1 MTQVTLEAP
10 LFEVIGARVPLL
22 RQLEKLGVTT
32 VGDLLY
38 YFPFRYEDFSKIYA
52 IADLEP
58 GQQATIQ
65 ATIEEISFRH
75 TWKKR
80 MSIVEAIL
88 ADASGSLR
96 AVWFNQPYVANV
108 LKVGRL
114 ANFAGKISLSEEGEV
129 YLSHPAYELI
139 RRLPS
144 TTSASVA
151 DAEVVLGGTKHTA
164 RLVPIYPET
173 RGLTSRGIRFVMQS
187 VLRRK
192 PLLTEWIP
200 PAILAEFL
208 LPEIREAI
216 ASVHFP
222 KHLDDALT
230 AKKRFAFEDLFLLQL
245 FNLQQKLTL
254 SREQAPAIAVDIPK
268 VKRVLSALPFTL
280 TASQKK
286 SLWEIMQDMARPRPM
301 NRLLQGDVGSG
312 KTVIAAIAAMGA
324 ADHGFQTAFM
334 APTEILAHQHFETM
348 KKLFLDTA
356 EHGIAIGLL
365 TASGGTAFYENGV
378 EAKMPKRELHAKAA
392 RGEIAIVFGTHA
404 LIQKSVHFKN
414 LGFVIV
420 DEQHRFG
427 VRQRAEL
434 SAKKGGLTPHFL
446 SMSATPIPRTLMLT
460 VFGDLDLSLITELPA
475 GRKPIA
481 TKLVPPLGRTAAYAF
496 VRGEIT
502 QGRQAFVICPRIEP
516 AEGHEGQK
524 SAEARTARSGELK
537 QIKTLELKSVKEE
550 YEKLSENVFP
560 NLAIAMLHGQMKA
573 KEKNDVM
580 RQFKDK
586 QFDIIVTT
594 SVVEVGVDIPNATI
608 MMIEGAERFG
618 LAQLYQFRGRV
629 GRGEHQ
635 SHCFLMADTNAK
647 TAHARLKAILEA
659 KNGFELAEKD
669 LALRGP
675 GQFFGEIQT
684 GLPDIAMEALRDPE
698 LVKTSRDAAIK
709 TIQADPSLKTHPLL
723 KAKLEQFRDR
733 IHQE

>member
-1 MTQVTLEAP
+1 MAPLALDSP
-10 LFEVIGARVPLL
+10 LFEVVGARVPLL

-88 ADASGSLR
+88 ADTSGSIR

-114 ANFAGKISLSEEGEV
+114 ANFAGKVSLSEEGEV
-129 YLSHPAYELI
+129 YLSHPAYEVI
-139 RRLPS
+139 RRPLG
-144 TTSASVA
+144 TASAA
-151 DAEVVLGGTKHTA
+151 DAEVVLDRQTKHTA

-187 VLRRK
+187 VLRRT

-200 PAILAEFL
+200 PAILTEFR
-208 LPEIREAI
+208 LPELGEAI

-222 KHLDDALT
+222 KHLDDALA

-254 SREQAPAIAVDIPK
+254 SRERAPAIAADIPK
-268 VKRVLSALPFTL
+268 VKRVLSALPFML

-312 KTVIAAIAAMGA
+312 KTVVAAIAAMSA
-324 ADHGFQTAFM
+324 ATNGFQTAFM

-348 KKLFLDTA
+348 KKLFDDTA
-356 EHGIAIGLL
+356 EHGTAIGLL
-365 TASGGTAFYENGV
+365 TASGGTVFYENGV
-378 EAKMPKRELHAKAA
+378 EAKMPKPALHAKTAL
-392 RGEIAIVFGTHA
+392 GEIAIVFGTHA
-404 LIQKSVHFKN
+404 LIQKSVYFKN

-481 TKLVPPLGRTAAYAF
+481 TKLVPPLERAAAYTF
-496 VRGEIT
+496 VRGEIK

-516 AEGHEGQK
+516 AEVQAGQAGQAGQAAK
-524 SAEARTARSGELK
+524 TGERK

-550 YEKLSENVFP
+550 YEKLSKNVFP
-560 NLAIAMLHGQMKA
+560 DLAIATLHGQMKA
-573 KEKNDVM
+573 SEKDGVM
-580 RQFKDK
+580 RQFRDK
-586 QFDIIVTT
+586 QFDILVTT

-635 SHCFLMADTNAK
+635 SYCFLMADSNAK

-684 GLPDIAMEALRDPE
+684 GLPDVAMEALRDPE
-698 LVKTSRDAAIK
+698 LVKASRDAAIK

-723 KAKLEQFRDR
+723 KTKLTKFRNR